1 MFLLI
6 IVVVFKYL
14 FSCLLANV
22 MPHLQQISDILRN
35 YKKNIKKKTPCF
47 TIVLAVIY
55 NLLKLSK
62 KYLKN
67 YFFSYTL
74 NRFLIMLH
82 ITLEED
88 CLYYLLIY
96 FFKNIMTWQKILH
109 GIFFYA
115 AYFCCFFRWCMLHA
129 SCSLLA
135 ETQNIHICATLQ

>member
-14 FSCLLANV
+14 FCCLLANV

-88 CLYYLLIY
+88 CMYYLLIY

-115 AYFCCFFRWCMLHA
+115 AYFCCFFR
-129 SCSLLA
+129 
-135 ETQNIHICATLQ
+135 